1 MYGTIAWY
9 VFPYTLPYLL
19 YTWAIGHLSRIL
31 GREDCYNEISPG
43 PLRDGSLLDA
53 AYQTRSAARGLIR
66 FTIFN
71 DVGAA
76 RRLHR

>member
-1 MYGTIAWY
+1 MVKAIVDLTAE
-9 VFPYTLPYLL
+9 FPEP
-19 YTWAIGHLSRIL
+19 AGVRIGRHHR
-31 GREDCYNEISPG
+31 G